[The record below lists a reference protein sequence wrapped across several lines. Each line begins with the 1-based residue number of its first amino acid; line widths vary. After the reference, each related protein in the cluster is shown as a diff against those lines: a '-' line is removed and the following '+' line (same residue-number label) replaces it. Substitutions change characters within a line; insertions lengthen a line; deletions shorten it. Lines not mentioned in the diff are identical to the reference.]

1 MHFIFAVTIDRLTLA
16 CRTNAICPAQ
26 VDGRLFVVDVVDSVE
41 DYVLLMKQL
50 FDFDELRT
58 LLTGSDGNQ
67 PLRILIDCLNGGQ

>member
-1 MHFIFAVTIDRLTLA
+1 MHFIFAVTTDRLTPA
-16 CRTNAICPAQ
+16 CHTDAICPPQ